1 MRNKKST
8 AAHPEMYEIQLD
20 NQQSEQKFLTKNEK
34 QPPRTEWKTELKLA
48 IAA

>member
-20 NQQSEQKFLTKNEK
+20 NQQSEQKFLTKK
-34 QPPRTEWKTELKLA
+34 
-48 IAA
+48 